1 MSTVF
6 LVLLLATTHAL
17 VPGSVGALRISRTAA
32 SRVVCVR
39 AVEPHHPQ
47 RRISSLIPAL
57 LPLLLLPAAAAAEIG
72 TDDKRVFYTAIYTGG
87 DPVQVLSSS
96 LPHTYV
102 QEHPKNSPQ
111 HAHTNTAHENSLP
124 HILSRSLAL
133 SLGRFHALSFSCSRT
148 LTHSTQTHTHSR
160 ASPYNCAISVV
171 LGR

>member
-57 LPLLLLPAAAAAEIG
+57 LPLLLLPAAAAAAEIG

-148 LTHSTQTHTHSR
+148 LTHSHTNTHTQSR
-160 ASPYNCAISVV
+160 IS
-171 LGR
+171 L

>member
-133 SLGRFHALSFSCSRT
+133 SLGRFHAHSFSCSRT
-148 LTHSTQTHTHSR
+148 LTHSHTNTHTQSR
-160 ASPYNCAISVV
+160 IS
-171 LGR
+171 L